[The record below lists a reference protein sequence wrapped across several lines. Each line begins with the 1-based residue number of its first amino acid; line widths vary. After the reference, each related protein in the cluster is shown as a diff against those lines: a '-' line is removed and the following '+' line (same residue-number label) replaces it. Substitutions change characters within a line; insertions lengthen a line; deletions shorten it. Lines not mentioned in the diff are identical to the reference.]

1 MTLNHMPP
9 KNRLRQLLLIAMA
22 LTLPACATLWSD
34 QEKAPPADPS
44 GSDVPKD
51 RSQQRVRIFITGIK
65 GEMRQAVS
73 GSLELKGLMSR
84 SDASDALVRRVHGR
98 APAQMSKALQPFGH
112 YHAEVKSTLEL
123 DGSTWM
129 ARFAV
134 DPGVPTKVSAIALE
148 VAGPG
153 GEDKAVEQAVA
164 QFAPAVDAQLDHRIY
179 EASKARI
186 EDALAE
192 RGYLD
197 AEILRKR
204 VAVRLADHSARVDL
218 KFASG
223 PRFAFGPTSY
233 QGSQLPDDVLSGYLP
248 YEQGKPYQLDRL
260 VELQQR
266 LLDSDYFSEVEVT
279 ADKPN
284 AVGETVPI
292 VVRVSPAKRSVYTG
306 GVSFG
311 TDSGVGVL
319 GGMTRRWVNQ
329 SGHKFSSRAEL
340 SQRLTSVSGQYLIP
354 LRASDRESIGI
365 NLGYRDEETDTS
377 TQKVSTLQISKIRE
391 NDEGLF
397 AYGVA
402 AQVGDFVAGEIPGSS
417 TLFYPEVRWTRRLA
431 DDFLSP
437 RQGWSLSLEARGAPS
452 GLGDAAFAQMRAEAK
467 LLRPHGERN
476 RWFARLALGALWT
489 DDFDKMPPELR
500 FYAGGDRSLRG
511 FGYQTLGPPN
521 ALGNVGGGHYLAVGS
536 FEYEK
541 HLFGDFGLAGF
552 VDAGNAFNVGD
563 FDLAAGVG
571 VGLRWRSPVG
581 LVRVDLAHPV
591 AGDGSGIRLHLT
603 IGPEL

>member
-1 MTLNHMPP
+1 MTLKHKPK
-9 KNRLRQLLLIAMA
+9 KNRFRQLLLVGMA
-22 LTLPACATLWSD
+22 LTLPACATLWGD
-34 QEKAPPADPS
+34 QEKAPPVDSA
-44 GSDVPKD
+44 GSAAPRD
-51 RSQQRVRIFITGIK
+51 RSQQRVRIFITGVK

-84 SDASDALVRRVHGR
+84 SDASDALVRRVYGR
-98 APAQMSKALQPFGH
+98 APAQMSKALQPFGY
-112 YHAEVKSTLEL
+112 YHAEVKSTLDL

-134 DPGVPTKVSAIALE
+134 DPGEPTKVSAVSLA
-148 VAGPG
+148 VDGPG
-153 GEDKAVEQAVA
+153 GEDKAVKQAVA
-164 QFAPAVDAQLDHRIY
+164 EFAPAVDAQLDHRIY

-204 VAVRLADHSARVDL
+204 VAVRLADHSAQVEL

-233 QGSQLPDDVLSGYLP
+233 QGSQLPDEVLSGYLP
-248 YEQGKPYQLDRL
+248 YEQGKPYRLDKL
-260 VELQQR
+260 IELQQR

-311 TDSGVGVL
+311 TDSGVGLL

-340 SQRLTSVSGQYLIP
+340 SQRLNSVSGQYLIP
-354 LRASDRESIGI
+354 LRAADRESIGI

-377 TQKVSTLQISKIRE
+377 TQKVTTLQISKIRE

-397 AYGVA
+397 AYGLA
-402 AQVGDFVAGEIPGSS
+402 AQLGDFVAGEIPGSS

-437 RQGWSLSLEARGAPS
+437 RQGWSLSLEARGAPA
-452 GLGDAAFAQMRAEAK
+452 GLGDAAFAQVRAEAK
-467 LLRPHGERN
+467 LLRPQGERN

-489 DDFDKMPPELR
+489 DDFEQMPPELR

-511 FGYQTLGPPN
+511 FAYQTLGPPN
-521 ALGNVGGGHYLAVGS
+521 ALGNVGGGRYLAVGS

-552 VDAGNAFNVGD
+552 VDAGNAFNAGD
-563 FDLAAGVG
+563 FELAAGVG